1 MHKSILINEEVSRA
15 RDVMHKEKQCAGLT
29 PAELHKSV
37 SLLII
42 LLVLYS
48 HREWVFL
55 ALISEITPEKHSHTG
70 RGLTRGSVEGENFTS
85 ILPLLCR
92 QIWTLSDTFTLS
104 KPGAVAK
111 HVFLHPT

>member
-1 MHKSILINEEVSRA
+1 MSIHMHKSILVNEEVSGA

-48 HREWVFL
+48 HIEWVFL
-55 ALISEITPEKHSHTG
+55 ALISEIYPRETLPHRERTHSG
-70 RGLTRGSVEGENFTS
+70 F
-85 ILPLLCR
+85 C
-92 QIWTLSDTFTLS
+92 
-104 KPGAVAK
+104 
-111 HVFLHPT
+111 